1 MLFVCAKLNKNV
13 ENRFFKNLHFFE
25 KVKPL
30 NQTER
35 CGLAIMNPKTQED
48 DYIEIDLLRLGA
60 ALWHRAWAILLAA
73 LLLGAAGFSY
83 AYYLVTPMYESTALM
98 YVNNSDISVGSTS
111 ISLSDLSASK
121 TLVDTYIV
129 IMKTRT
135 MLNEVIEEAELSYTY
150 EELYEM
156 IDAKSLNDTEI
167 FGITVTGAN
176 PEEIER
182 IANTVADILPGKI
195 SEIMDGSSARLV
207 DFAVIP
213 TKPSSPNI
221 MKYTAMGVLAGL
233 VLSCGIIILRVLLDE
248 QIRGGDY
255 LTQTYELPL
264 LAEIPDL
271 LSKKKGGYY
280 SYGAYS
286 AAGKERG

>member
-1 MLFVCAKLNKNV
+1 
-13 ENRFFKNLHFFE
+13 
-25 KVKPL
+25 
-30 NQTER
+30 
-35 CGLAIMNPKTQED
+35 MNPKTQED

-60 ALWHRAWAILLAA
+60 ALWHRAWAIFLAVLLF
-73 LLLGAAGFSY
+73 GAAGFSY

-98 YVNNSDISVGSTS
+98 YVNNSNISVGSTS
-111 ISLSDLSASK
+111 ISLSDLNASK
-121 TLVDTYIV
+121 TLVNTYIV

-135 MLNEVIEEAELSYTY
+135 MLNEVIEKAELSYTY
-150 EELYEM
+150 EELYKM

-167 FGITVTGAN
+167 FGITVTGPN
-176 PEEIER
+176 PEENER
-182 IANTVADILPGKI
+182 IANTIADILPGKI

-213 TKPSSPNI
+213 SEPSSPNI
-221 MKYTAMGVLAGL
+221 MKYTAIGVMAGL
-233 VLSCGIIILRVLLDE
+233 VLSCGMIILRVLLDE
-248 QIRGGDY
+248 QIREGDY

-286 AAGKERG
+286 AAGKEKS